1 MCNIEEKHENK
12 TIKND
17 SNRQKVQIWATTF
30 RVQTMCDREQKFR
43 WTHLHLFLN
52 ICAIVLGPLS
62 GVSRMNHDRVM
73 DILNRMIIEIDE
85 ALIKAKAQMEYLDDR
100 EIDLIKLGFEEAIS
114 GDMMR
119 DE

>member
-1 MCNIEEKHENK
+1 M
-12 TIKND
+12 
-17 SNRQKVQIWATTF
+17 
-30 RVQTMCDREQKFR
+30 
-43 WTHLHLFLN
+43 
-52 ICAIVLGPLS
+52 LGPLS
-62 GVSRMNHDRVM
+62 GVPRMSHDRVM

-100 EIDLIKLGFEEAIS
+100 EIDLMKLGFEEDIIS